1 MYSGLVKNPKELLD
15 LQNDIASLKRQKN
28 TLDDQL
34 FAAMVAL
41 EEAET
46 ELEDVH
52 RQPDARIEA
61 EWRASQGDL
70 ASELTQLEHELAEKT
85 GEQAEAR
92 AQLSAPDLAQ
102 YDQLRRRKGGVVVVE
117 MERQSCAAPAACACR
132 RTSCN
137 NSARPNTLARCG
149 NCERILVRV

>member
-1 MYSGLVKNPKELLD
+1 QRLYSGLVKNPKELLD

-46 ELEDVH
+46 ALKTCADNFT
-52 RQPDARIEA
+52 RIDA
-61 EWRASQGDL
+61 EWRATQGEL
-70 ASELTQLEHELAEKT
+70 AAELTQLEQELAAKT
-85 GEQAEAR
+85 AEQAEAR

-102 YDQLRRRKGGVVVVE
+102 YDQLRRRKGGLAVVE
-117 MERQSCAAPAACACR
+117 MEGNVCSACGVRVTAHVQQQL
-132 RTSCN
+132 SQIDH
-137 NSARPNTLARCG
+137 LARCS
-149 NCERILVRV
+149 NCERILVRM